1 VALVVA
7 LLLAFFVLDEPWDVV
22 VVVGA
27 LVLEVGEIVF
37 WFWYSKRRRVQV
49 GAETLI
55 GRPGVV
61 ITECRPHGQVRVD
74 GEIWAARCASSAD
87 VGTAVRVEGLEGLTL
102 LVVSDHLTGSGASR
116 ESARADPRPLGT

>member
-7 LLLAFFVLDEPWDVV
+7 LLLAFFVLDGPWSVL

-27 LVLEVGEIVF
+27 LVLEVGEILF
-37 WFWYSKRRRVQV
+37 WFWYSKRRHVQV

-61 ITECRPHGQVRVD
+61 ITACRPLGQVRVG
-74 GEIWAARCASSAD
+74 GEIWAARCTIGAD
-87 VGTAVRVEGLEGLTL
+87 VGAPVRVEERDELTL
-102 LVVSDHLTGSGASR
+102 VV
-116 ESARADPRPLGT
+116 RPA

>member
-1 VALVVA
+1 MALVVA
-7 LLLAFFVLDEPWDVV
+7 LLLAFFVLDAPWSVL

-37 WFWYSKRRRVQV
+37 WFWYSRRRNVQV

-61 ITECRPHGQVRVD
+61 ITQCRPLGQVRVG
-74 GEIWAARCASSAD
+74 GEIWAARCELGVD
-87 VGTAVRVEGLEGLTL
+87 VGAPVRVEGRDELTL
-102 LVVSDHLTGSGASR
+102 VVKPA
-116 ESARADPRPLGT
+116 A

>member
-7 LLLAFFVLDEPWDVV
+7 LLLAFFVLDGPWDVL

-49 GAETLI
+49 GAETFI
-55 GRPGVV
+55 GRPAVV
-61 ITECRPHGQVRVD
+61 ITECRPLGQVRVD
-74 GEIWAARCASSAD
+74 GEIWAARCDSGAD
-87 VGTAVRVEGLEGLTL
+87 VGTTVRVEGLEGLTL
-102 LVVSDHLTGSGASR
+102 L
-116 ESARADPRPLGT
+116 ARPD

>member
-1 VALVVA
+1 MALVVA
-7 LLLAFFVLDEPWDVV
+7 LLLAFFVLDEPWDVL

-27 LVLEVGEIVF
+27 IVLEVGEIIF

-61 ITECRPHGQVRVD
+61 ITACRPLGQVRVG
-74 GEIWAARCASSAD
+74 GEIWAARCEVGAN
-87 VGTAVRVEGLEGLTL
+87 VGTAVRVVGRDDLTL
-102 LVVSDHLTGSGASR
+102 VVDPT
-116 ESARADPRPLGT
+116 SA

>member
-1 VALVVA
+1 MALVVA
-7 LLLAFFVLDEPWDVV
+7 LLLAFFVLDGPWDVL

-27 LVLEVGEIVF
+27 LALEVGEIFF

-61 ITECRPHGQVRVD
+61 ITACRPLGQVRVG
-74 GEIWAARCASSAD
+74 GEIWAARCATGAD
-87 VGTAVRVEGLEGLTL
+87 VGTAVQVNGRDDLTL
-102 LVVSDHLTGSGASR
+102 IVEVA
-116 ESARADPRPLGT
+116 

>member
-7 LLLAFFVLDEPWDVV
+7 LLLAFFVLDRPWSVL

-27 LVLEVGEIVF
+27 LVLEVAEIVF
-37 WFWYSKRRRVQV
+37 WFWYSRRRNVQV

-61 ITECRPHGQVRVD
+61 ITQCRPLGQVRVG
-74 GEIWAARCASSAD
+74 GEIWAARCELGVD
-87 VGTAVRVEGLEGLTL
+87 VGAPVRVESRDELTL
-102 LVVSDHLTGSGASR
+102 VVKPA
-116 ESARADPRPLGT
+116 